1 MGKECH
7 IKKGLDITGG
17 IVMDIKINITWDD
30 EASVY
35 IAVCDEIGLALESE
49 SYDKL
54 IERVINA
61 VPELI
66 ELNKID
72 CSSYS
77 FLTHERRVV
86 CA

>member
-1 MGKECH
+1 
-7 IKKGLDITGG
+7 
-17 IVMDIKINITWDD
+17 MDIKINITWDE

-49 SYDKL
+49 SYDNL
-54 IERVINA
+54 IKRVMDA

-66 ELNKID
+66 EFNKIN
-72 CSSYS
+72 CTSYS
-77 FLTHERRVV
+77 FLTQERRVD

>member
-1 MGKECH
+1 M
-7 IKKGLDITGG
+7 
-17 IVMDIKINITWDD
+17 NIIISVRWDD

-54 IERVINA
+54 IQRVRDA
-61 VPELI
+61 VPELL
-66 ELNKID
+66 ELNGISG
-72 CSSYS
+72 CTSMC
-77 FLTHERRVV
+77 FLTSERRVV